1 MPALRSAKRNPQP
14 ALHRVLFAL
23 DPGSAERAGAQ
34 SNGGTCAAEHL
45 GRNMAAGCRV
55 CVTVPV
61 RTISAINAR
70 EHWAV
75 RAKRVK
81 AERRAT
87 AWALRVASAEGLLDR
102 EPIVRLTRLM
112 GPRGRM
118 LDDDNLRSALKSVR
132 DAVAE
137 WLRADDADERITWV
151 YAQPERAAQWGVRV
165 EVFA

>member
-1 MPALRSAKRNPQP
+1 MPALRSAKRTASPS
-14 ALHRVLFAL
+14 LHRVLFAL
-23 DPGSAERAGAQ
+23 DPGSAERASAE
-34 SNGGTCAAEHL
+34 SNGGACAAEHP
-45 GRNMAAGCRV
+45 GRNMGAGCRV

-81 AERRAT
+81 SERIAT
-87 AWALRVASAEGLLDR
+87 AWALRGACSEGLIKR

-132 DAVAE
+132 DSVAE

-151 YAQPERAAQWGVRV
+151 YAPPERAAQWGVRV

>member
-1 MPALRSAKRNPQP
+1 M
-14 ALHRVLFAL
+14 
-23 DPGSAERAGAQ
+23 
-34 SNGGTCAAEHL
+34 GG
-45 GRNMAAGCRV
+45 GCRV
-55 CVTVPV
+55 CVTVPI

-81 AERRAT
+81 SERIST
-87 AWALRVASAEGLLDR
+87 AWALHGASAEGLLDR
-102 EPIVRLTRLM
+102 SPIVRLTRLM

-137 WLRADDADERITWV
+137 WLRADDADARITWV
-151 YAQPERAAQWGVRV
+151 YAKPERAREWGVRV
-165 EVFA
+165 EVLA